1 VTLAL
6 LDDPVDFDG
15 WRRAARA
22 FALADVKP
30 EDVVWQVRD
39 QADGG
44 DLFADETTPAE
55 PSPAPVPEA
64 KAQFS
69 VPRPFVDL
77 ASQVI
82 LHSAPERFSL
92 LYRILWRLRQD
103 RNLID
108 DASDVDIHTARAHAK
123 SVARDIHKMHAF
135 VRFKEVP
142 LGEGEDS
149 AYLAWFEPDHYILEA
164 AAPFFVRRFT
174 GMRWSILTPR
184 RSAAWDGET
193 LSFLPG
199 AARSDVP
206 DEDRLEAHWRTYY
219 ASIFNPARLKIDAM
233 TREMPKKYWK
243 NLPEAVMIPS
253 LIKEAGQRADAMVA
267 APPTQPSRSALAV
280 ARRTTAPT
288 LDTETQERP
297 STLEAART
305 AAANCQRCDLY
316 RPATQTVFGVG
327 SSVSG
332 LMFVGEQPG
341 DKEDIAGTPFVGPAG
356 QMFDKA
362 LGEVAIDRDT
372 VYVTNA
378 VKHFKYEPRGKFRL
392 HKKPDSGEIAVCR
405 WWLDLEREFIAPK
418 LIVALGASAAQSILD
433 RPVTIGRERGRPVQL
448 PDGATLWI
456 TVHPSYL
463 LRVPDDARPAEYK
476 RFVQD
481 LLGAK
486 AFLAAA

>member
-1 VTLAL
+1 MTLAV

-15 WRRAARA
+15 WRRAARS
-22 FALADVKP
+22 FVLAGEPPDRI
-30 EDVVWQVRD
+30 VWQVRD
-39 QADGG
+39 QPNGG
-44 DLFADETTPAE
+44 DLFAAEAATEAAAPATAAA
-55 PSPAPVPEA
+55 S
-64 KAQFS
+64 AQFS
-69 VPRPFVDL
+69 VPRAFVDL
-77 ASQVI
+77 AGQAI
-82 LHSAPERFSL
+82 LHSDAERFAL
-92 LYRILWRLRQD
+92 LYRILWRLRAD

-108 DASDVDIHTARAHAK
+108 DASDPDIHAVRAFAK

-135 VRFKEVP
+135 VRFKEVV
-142 LGEGEDS
+142 LDAEAGS
-149 AYLAWFEPDHYILEA
+149 AYLAWFEPDHHIVEA

-184 RSAAWDGET
+184 RSAVWDGT
-193 LSFLPG
+193 CLAFLPG
-199 AARSDVP
+199 ADRRDVP

-243 NLPEAVMIPS
+243 NLPEAAMIPS
-253 LIKEAGQRADAMVA
+253 LIKEAGGRADAMIAA
-267 APPTQPSRSALAV
+267 APTAPSRIAV
-280 ARRTTAPT
+280 ARARQAPPPAP
-288 LDTETQERP
+288 DEIDAGEKP
-297 STLEAART
+297 SSLEAAR
-305 AAANCQRCDLY
+305 AAAAACRRCDLY

-327 SSVSG
+327 TGVSG

-341 DKEDIAGTPFVGPAG
+341 DKEDLAGRPFVGPAG

-362 LGEVAIDRDT
+362 LGEAAIDRST

-392 HKKPDSGEIAVCR
+392 HKKPNGGEIATCR
-405 WWLDLEREFIAPK
+405 WWLDLERAFIQPK

-433 RPVTIGRERGRPVQL
+433 RPVTIGRERARPVRL
-448 PDGATLWI
+448 ADGATLWI

-463 LRVPDDARPAEYK
+463 LRLPDDARPAEYG